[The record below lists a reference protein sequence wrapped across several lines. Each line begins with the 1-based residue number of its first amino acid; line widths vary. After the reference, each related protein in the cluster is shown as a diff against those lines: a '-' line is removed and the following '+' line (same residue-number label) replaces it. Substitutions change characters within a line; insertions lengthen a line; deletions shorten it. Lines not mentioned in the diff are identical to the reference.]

1 VHFIRHIFVDLKA
14 IRDKLIMEYL
24 SKENG
29 VWKCTHCDYSTKRCS
44 NMTEHVESIH
54 VDDGLAYE
62 CKFCPKTLR
71 SRNML
76 RGHVLTSHKQVRATK
91 ENLGL

>member
-1 VHFIRHIFVDLKA
+1 
-14 IRDKLIMEYL
+14 
-24 SKENG
+24 
-29 VWKCTHCDYSTKRCS
+29 
-44 NMTEHVESIH
+44 MTEHVESIH